1 MQKTER
7 QTNSLRNIAV
17 ILASVLTLSTLVP
30 AFVPVASGTSVQTLQ
45 QQARDASARIGE
57 MEQSLATAMEAL
69 ERASEELQR
78 TEEEIAETEA
88 VVEQIEED
96 IAHNREVLAARADF
110 MYRSGPLAY
119 FEMIFAA
126 QNLSEFTSVLQI
138 ADRLASN
145 DAQVLEELQVQT
157 AELEAILDELDE
169 LRDQQEAIEAAR
181 RADANSAQRIL
192 DEQKVYVNS
201 LNARV
206 REALQRQQEE
216 ENRRAA
222 TRAAAP
228 SGSNRESGS
237 SERSSSGSS
246 SSSGSGGSSSS
257 GGGGDYV
264 ATGMTFSGIGSWYQV
279 GTRTANGEA
288 FNPDAMTAAHQT
300 LPFGTLVRVTFRGN
314 SVVVRINDRGPFT
327 GGRVIDLSRGS
338 ARAIG
343 LYSAGIGTVTVEVV
357 ERP

>member
-1 MQKTER
+1 MRK
-7 QTNSLRNIAV
+7 LAI
-17 ILASVLTLSTLVP
+17 ILTSILVVNALVP
-30 AFVPVASGTSVQTLQ
+30 ALLPIAYGTSVQALQ
-45 QQARDASARIGE
+45 QQARDASARVSE

-78 TEEEIAETEA
+78 TEEEIAETESIA
-88 VVEQIEED
+88 GQIEED
-96 IAHNREVLAARADF
+96 IALNREVLATRADF
-110 MYRSGPLAY
+110 IYRAGPFAY

-126 QNLSEFTSVLQI
+126 QNLSEFTSALQI

-145 DAQVLEELQVQT
+145 DAQILEELQVQT
-157 AELEAILDELDE
+157 VQLENALDELSE
-169 LRDQQEAIEAAR
+169 LRSQQEAIETAR

-192 DEQKVYVNS
+192 DEQKAYVNS
-201 LNARV
+201 LNSQV
-206 REALQRQQEE
+206 QEALQRQQDEA
-216 ENRRAA
+216 NRQAA

-228 SGSNRESGS
+228 SGSNRPSGGGGDN
-237 SERSSSGSS
+237 SGDN
-246 SSSGSGGSSSS
+246 SGGSS
-257 GGGGDYV
+257 GGGGSSAGDYV
-264 ATGMTFSGIGSWYQV
+264 ATGMTFTGIASWYQV

-327 GGRVIDLSRGS
+327 GGRIIDLSRGS

-357 ERP
+357 QRP

>member
-1 MQKTER
+1 MR
-7 QTNSLRNIAV
+7 VIAV
-17 ILASVLTLSTLVP
+17 VLAALLALSTFVP
-30 AFVPVASGTSVQTLQ
+30 AFVPTASGTSVQTLQ

-78 TEEEIAETEA
+78 TEGEIAETEA
-88 VVEQIEED
+88 VAQQIEED
-96 IAHNREVLAARADF
+96 IAHNREVLAVRADF

-126 QNLSEFTSVLQI
+126 QNLSEFTSVLQL

-157 AELEAILDELDE
+157 AQLEITLDELDE
-169 LRDQQEAIEAAR
+169 LREQQEAIEAAR

-192 DEQKVYVNS
+192 DEQKAYVNS

-206 REALQRQQEE
+206 REALQRQQDEA
-216 ENRRAA
+216 NRRAA
-222 TRAAAP
+222 TREAAP

-237 SERSSSGSS
+237 GRN
-246 SSSGSGGSSSS
+246 SS
-257 GGGGDYV
+257 GGGNSSSAGDYV
-264 ATGMTFSGIGSWYQV
+264 ATGMTFTGIASWYQV

-327 GGRVIDLSRGS
+327 GGRIIDLSRGS
-338 ARAIG
+338 ARVIG

-357 ERP
+357 QRP